1 MKYVYILLETV
12 ARELNANLLLA
23 IGLLD
28 SGFTP
33 IILSQ
38 LALRDNLANLPKGI
52 ILDKGYG
59 LSHIEA
65 FKNYKKKGFKV
76 AVLRSE
82 PIVYNK
88 RLFDISH
95 ASGVSS
101 LEWVDKFFSIGENYN
116 NDVTH
121 GGPVSLDSH
130 ITGNPRFNL
139 FANEEFRFLFDRLK
153 YSNSKIRSGKDYI
166 LIVGNFSDVNEIP
179 DRNKEGVFPTLGL
192 NYDSL
197 YSNASSL
204 LEISNVIKLYRN
216 DVFISFL
223 NMIEKLCSEFP
234 QMDIIYRPHPS
245 ENYTRMSRV
254 LNKHRNFYIIYS
266 ETAASWILGSIVSI
280 QNNCT
285 TAIEAFL
292 LNKPQISYRKISS
305 ELIDNQE
312 TLFTSKSIKDLDYLM
327 DFIKNQIN
335 SNYPVLDENE
345 INEGKIQL
353 KSFISNIDKDLSIIS
368 IINELN
374 KIAFENNKLIKLT
387 SRIVKIQIKFFYFLK
402 RYIAY
407 KLFNNLINQQIQDF
421 NLINLNKILSMMNS
435 KGIGSFEYV
444 FRELNTEIF
453 ILEVRN

>member
-1 MKYVYILLETV
+1 MKYVYIVLETV
-12 ARELNANLLLA
+12 ARELNAHLLLA

-88 RLFDISH
+88 RIFDIYH

-153 YSNSKIRSGKDYI
+153 NSKSKIRSGKDYI
-166 LIVGNFSDVNEIP
+166 LIVGNFSEVNEIP

-192 NYDSL
+192 DYDSL
-197 YSNASSL
+197 YSNSSSL
-204 LEISNVIKLYRN
+204 L
-216 DVFISFL
+216 
-223 NMIEKLCSEFP
+223 
-234 QMDIIYRPHPS
+234 
-245 ENYTRMSRV
+245 
-254 LNKHRNFYIIYS
+254 
-266 ETAASWILGSIVSI
+266 
-280 QNNCT
+280 
-285 TAIEAFL
+285 
-292 LNKPQISYRKISS
+292 
-305 ELIDNQE
+305 
-312 TLFTSKSIKDLDYLM
+312 KDFDSDDAM
-327 DFIKNQIN
+327 
-335 SNYPVLDENE
+335 
-345 INEGKIQL
+345 
-353 KSFISNIDKDLSIIS
+353 
-368 IINELN
+368 
-374 KIAFENNKLIKLT
+374 
-387 SRIVKIQIKFFYFLK
+387 
-402 RYIAY
+402 
-407 KLFNNLINQQIQDF
+407 
-421 NLINLNKILSMMNS
+421 
-435 KGIGSFEYV
+435 YV
-444 FRELNTEIF
+444 VMPMRL
-453 ILEVRN
+453 